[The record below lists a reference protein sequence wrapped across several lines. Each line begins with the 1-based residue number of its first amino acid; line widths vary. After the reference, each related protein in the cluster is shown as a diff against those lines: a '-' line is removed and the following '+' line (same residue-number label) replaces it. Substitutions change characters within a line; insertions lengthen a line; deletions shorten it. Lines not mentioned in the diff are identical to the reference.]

1 MVCEFLKQTSSKELS
16 TFGQV
21 KSVTAVTLFWVQVSV
36 TVTFVL
42 LCTIPAETDTSC
54 LQFYSLYN
62 GNPFITVE
70 RVWQNMVV
78 HIISFRMQREGI

>member
-21 KSVTAVTLFWVQVSV
+21 KSVTAVISFWVQVSV

-62 GNPFITVE
+62 PFITV
-70 RVWQNMVV
+70 MKSI
-78 HIISFRMQREGI
+78 HYSREGVAEHGSSYHFI